1 MSESEGKRVRRSA
14 EERAAEIDTKV
25 EALRQSITDQET
37 KKQEAV
43 AAFDEKIASIR
54 ERIKAMEAKKKEIL
68 APKQPRKRRKSNKSC
83 RRLCSRR
90 RNPVLSRRRL
100 RSFWESSWKNKSAF
114 KKRDW
119 NRIFHLAP
127 TAFLS

>member
-68 APKQPRKRRKSNKSC
+68 APKQPRKRRKSKKQKLQEIVQQAQKSG
-83 RRLCSRR
+83 LK
-90 RNPVLSRRRL
+90 PEEIAELL
-100 RSFWESSWKNKSAF
+100 GIQLEE
-114 KKRDW
+114 
-119 NRIFHLAP
+119 
-127 TAFLS
+127 